1 MSNASLTPA
10 NIGPVSAAHRPRTR
24 TPWDSAPC
32 VRSTVGAY
40 ARFQQLICCDCHG
53 DKDGDQGCNGGDPVL
68 A

>member
-1 MSNASLTPA
+1 
-10 NIGPVSAAHRPRTR
+10 
-24 TPWDSAPC
+24 
-32 VRSTVGAY
+32 VGAY